1 VHQARRGATAADA
14 RYIRELSI
22 NEAADVSGGM
32 PLMLAAIAAG
42 AAFLM
47 SSDSAAESH
56 TEQSERDSRNGGA
69 GGASSHGDHGGAEG
83 SSGGNMG

>member
-1 VHQARRGATAADA
+1 MHQARRGATAADA

-56 TEQSERDSRNGGA
+56 TEQSERDSRNGEC
-69 GGASSHGDHGGAEG
+69 ASSHGDHGGAEG